1 MSFATNILGQ
11 PRPDSIRRN
20 VLLPRRRAEYFPSP
34 LDWRDEVLY
43 FLLVDRFSDG
53 QEAGRPL
60 LDRSRIDDARQR
72 PGGVAW
78 RWDEWAES
86 GARRW
91 QGGTLRGVRSK
102 LGYLRDLGITA
113 IWLSPV
119 FKQRVELDTFHG
131 YGVQDFLDV
140 DPRVGTRD
148 DLVEL
153 VGAAHDN
160 GIRIILDIIF
170 NHSGANWVYPGDVR
184 EPPFRHFPDHY
195 PFGRWL
201 DAAEQPSDAIAS
213 GDDGVWPTEL
223 QNGDRYTRAGSG
235 SLGAGDVAD
244 ERAEHKRTDFFS
256 LRDLRLDV
264 PIMLSDL
271 AQIYKYWIALTD
283 CDGFRIDTL
292 KHVSLEQA
300 RNFDGAIREFAA
312 NLGKLNFLLVGEV
325 AGGEPFQDFYL
336 DGLSRNLS
344 AVLDI
349 GGMRPTLINVSKGLV
364 HPSAYFDAFNAV
376 DPGMGSHRNVGNRH
390 VSVVDDHDMVS
401 GDKVRYATD
410 AASEHQVAAAVAI
423 QAYSLGITMIYS
435 GTEQG
440 FAAPEPPVRQFL
452 PGFRG
457 GDFAD
462 RYLREAMF
470 GPVHPRRPGRAGFP
484 DAEDGLDESLPGF
497 GPFGSAGHHCFDAN
511 HPAYRRIAA
520 LNAARRAIPAL
531 RHGRQY
537 IRDFRLPDRGFAV
550 HGPGEIIPWA
560 RILDD
565 EEALVVVNAH
575 GTQRR
580 GGHVLVDRELTPP
593 GTTMTVIVNTA
604 QAGSEGPF
612 AGSHPLG
619 STVTVQQESG
629 GPAFVAIA
637 DVPPSEV
644 VVLVNRPV
652 ADEGGPQL

>member
-1 MSFATNILGQ
+1 M
-11 PRPDSIRRN
+11 
-20 VLLPRRRAEYFPSP
+20 
-34 LDWRDEVLY
+34 
-43 FLLVDRFSDG
+43 
-53 QEAGRPL
+53 
-60 LDRSRIDDARQR
+60 
-72 PGGVAW
+72 
-78 RWDEWAES
+78 
-86 GARRW
+86 
-91 QGGTLRGVRSK
+91 
-102 LGYLRDLGITA
+102 
-113 IWLSPV
+113 

-170 NHSGANWVYPGDVR
+170 NHTGANWVYPGDVR

-201 DAAEQPSDAIAS
+201 DAAEQPSDAIAG

-223 QNGDRYTRAGSG
+223 QNGERYTRAGSG

-271 AQIYKYWIALTD
+271 AQLYKYWIALTD

-390 VSVVDDHDMVS
+390 VSIVDDHDMVS

-410 AASEHQVAAAVAI
+410 AASEHQVVAAVAI

-484 DAEDGLDESLPGF
+484 DVEDGLDESLPGF
-497 GPFGSAGHHCFDAN
+497 GPFGSAGHHCFNAN

-520 LNAARRAIPAL
+520 LNAVRRAIPAL

-593 GTTMTVIVNTA
+593 GTTMTVIANTA
-604 QAGSEGPF
+604 QAGSDGPF
-612 AGSHPLG
+612 AGSHPVG
-619 STVTVQQESG
+619 STVAVQQKPADRHSSPSRTFRHPRWSCSLIDQLPKKVACSCNLHADQKRRGPCSKDTGHRSPAPVRRRERVRANASG
-629 GPAFVAIA
+629 RPRPQCTSDQIWRFSAYSNPVRTIRKSSTEMPRRLLCSRLGSEAQARKAVTSRDCWSRVAW
-637 DVPPSEV
+637 VPS
-644 VVLVNRPV
+644 
-652 ADEGGPQL
+652 A